1 MKSGDI
7 MKLRNL
13 GIKVLDICER
23 ADEFID
29 FKKEQRKALKKSKR
43 DFNKKWQKSHKKGD
57 EC

>member
-1 MKSGDI
+1 

-29 FKKEQRKALKKSKR
+29 FKKEQRKALKKSKK

-57 EC
+57 EE